1 MAFYH
6 KRGNGFVPTLGD
18 GVDGFDA
25 PRGRAN
31 SDFSYDRT
39 EYSYPIIDRDVGYRA
54 YHEGW
59 LRNRTSIRPET
70 ILTGDNTGAG
80 QANQW
85 NLPSNYLVNSVS
97 VTNPNYTASN
107 SGSISIGCDSI
118 SIGQGKVIQAREFTS
133 GAELLVSDIYDTY
146 SNTAYS
152 LSTDYDNKSE
162 NWWRMRY
169 PKGTLLYESDGT
181 TRFAPSIAT
190 PNVRDDTIVVGGYSR
205 TTAVVAYLNG
215 IQDETTPTIGT
226 GQVSFT
232 TENADVGGG
241 KIAIPDFGSNSV
253 YLYKKDK
260 TTSSWNYYK
269 TIQPLSNSDLNRFG
283 SNLAIGHGRIAVIE
297 DFTNTSLIWP
307 RLWIFDLEG
316 NVIRVVTVRSNSG
329 YGTTITIG
337 NGFIYVGEPTAD
349 MEHEDLD
356 SGNKSFNTSAYLDR
370 GRVWVYTLDG
380 KQVGN
385 HYGVIGEVTS
395 GGVNLP
401 NSMDARYGYFA
412 MTFDDGGNNDSDM
425 EVVPVTSG
433 VNGILETWHY
443 THVTERHSGFKNK
456 TYYTF
461 FTAPTYAPSEDYTS
475 DTFSTQT
482 TNNYHATGMQ
492 VGINGEFADLASGA
506 WGTSDGQAGQ
516 NEAVAIGE
524 NMILTISDGGWGPAF
539 QGSVQFGLYKSLA
552 NHYEDKV
559 TRRSFKKAYWGW

>member
-54 YHEGW
+54 YNEGW
-59 LRNRTSIRPET
+59 LRNRTSIRPESPT
-70 ILTGDNTGAG
+70 GGDNTGEG
-80 QANQW
+80 GTNQW
-85 NLPSNYLVNSVS
+85 NLPSNYLLNSVS
-97 VTNPNYTASN
+97 VTNPLYSSSN
-107 SGSISIGCDSI
+107 TGSVCVGPNST
-118 SIGQGKVIQAREFTS
+118 SIGQGKVVQAREFPA
-133 GAELLVSDIYDTY
+133 GAELIVSDIYDTF

-152 LSTDYDNKSE
+152 LSAEYDNNSE
-162 NWWRMRY
+162 NWWKMRF

-181 TRFAPSIAT
+181 TRFDPTIAT
-190 PNVRDDTIVVGGYSR
+190 ANVRDDTIVVGGYNH
-205 TTAVVAYLNG
+205 TTAAIAYING
-215 IQDETTPTIGT
+215 IQHDSTPTIGT

-241 KIAIPDFGSNSV
+241 RIAIPDYGSDSV

-269 TIQPLSNSDLNRFG
+269 TIQPLSSSDLNRFG

-297 DFTNTSLIWP
+297 DFTNSSLIWP

-316 NVIRVVTVRSNSG
+316 NVIRVVQVYSNSG

-349 MEHEDLD
+349 MEHEDQD
-356 SGNKSFNTSAYLDR
+356 SGNKTFSSGAYVNR

-385 HYGVIGEVTS
+385 YYGAIGEVDS
-395 GGVNLP
+395 VNLP

-412 MTFDDGGNNDSDM
+412 MSYDDATNTDS
-425 EVVPVTSG
+425 ELEIVPVTSG

-443 THVTERHSGFKNK
+443 THVTKRHTGFDNK

-461 FTAPTYAPSEDYTS
+461 FTSPTYAPSEDYTS
-475 DTFSTQT
+475 DVFSTQT

-492 VGINGEFADLASGA
+492 VGINGEFADLGTGA
-506 WGTSDGQAGQ
+506 WGFVNGTSGGQ
-516 NEAVAIGE
+516 NEAVTIGE
-524 NMILTISDGGWGPAF
+524 NMILSTSDGGQGPAF
-539 QGSVQFGLYKSLA
+539 TATGQWGLYKSLA